1 MDTDLALDADL
12 AVHSQMRGRQRLRTL
27 PMSPTCAVCGSREFP
42 AATLSST
49 ARYAFP
55 APPASACRLCW
66 RKGCEGRRFAC
77 RVRQSAGTERVWLC
91 LCCSDLPPPRKHLE
105 PRPLIAFHPFP
116 LLPPNYLRLFAVAAV
131 PFRGCRFHRH
141 LSMPTPARLPSP
153 QAWACR
159 YPVRWPRQGVAGW
172 VWSAQMCR
180 HRRSHS
186 PLPTSWRQEAVRAV
200 ACVMRW
206 GICCSVN

>member
-1 MDTDLALDADL
+1 MLTLLCTHRCVEGSGCGPCLCRPHAQCVAAGNFQLRL
-12 AVHSQMRGRQRLRTL
+12 CPLQRGTL
-27 PMSPTCAVCGSREFP
+27 SLPLPPLLVGCVGEKVAKEGVLLVAYDNLLEQSVCGCVCV
-42 AATLSST
+42 
-49 ARYAFP
+49 
-55 APPASACRLCW
+55 APTS
-66 RKGCEGRRFAC
+66 
-77 RVRQSAGTERVWLC
+77 
-91 LCCSDLPPPRKHLE
+91 PPPRKHLE